1 MTQRKDGV
9 KRSYQ
14 IEIATMSDDKAA
26 RTPPMLFVKFRYP
39 SDDALRRKQ
48 EAAARTEEQKSG
60 EATRRLASA
69 EANGPRNYAISI
81 QGQTAYEPVE
91 VYDNG
96 KITSFEF
103 AGNIE
108 MPAIYLAFEDGR
120 EELVPKS
127 VSGNAVMVHAI
138 GEKFVLRRG
147 EDVMCVFNER
157 FLPEGIDPGTKTTSP
172 GVARVVKTAPVKTN
186 LTVSSATPVPP
197 GMQPLPKQADG
208 ATR

>member
-1 MTQRKDGV
+1 M
-9 KRSYQ
+9 
-14 IEIATMSDDKAA
+14 
-26 RTPPMLFVKFRYP
+26 F
-39 SDDALRRKQ
+39 
-48 EAAARTEEQKSG
+48 
-60 EATRRLASA
+60 TRF
-69 EANGPRNYAISI
+69 PC
-81 QGQTAYEPVE
+81 EPVE
-91 VYDNG
+91 VFDNG
-96 KITSFEF
+96 KITTFEF

-172 GVARVVKTAPVKTN
+172 GVARVVKTAPAKPNMTA
-186 LTVSSATPVPP
+186 SSAIPVPA